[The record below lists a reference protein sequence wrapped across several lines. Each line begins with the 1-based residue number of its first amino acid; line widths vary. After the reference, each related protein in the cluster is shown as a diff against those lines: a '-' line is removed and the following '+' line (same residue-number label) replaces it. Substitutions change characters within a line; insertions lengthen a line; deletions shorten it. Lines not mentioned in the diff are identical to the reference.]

1 MGILGRYI
9 ISEILKVV
17 IPVWLS
23 LGFLF
28 FLMEW
33 LSNVF
38 NSDAEAGTVFLL
50 YLYKVPSY
58 LQLVFPIAV
67 LFAFLLV
74 LGNMARSREVVAVQ
88 SLGYGQK
95 RILAP
100 CLIALLIASIPY
112 YWVIDSLSPGGLKR
126 HFELFDDTYNRGK
139 SRFLKVRQEKIWFRN
154 KDVLYTIRWFDP
166 KKKEMYDVTLYTFD
180 DDFHI
185 AQTVQA
191 DKATWNKNHWV
202 LSKGTVYVSDK
213 RLRTPVTESFVTRK
227 SRLMEDPAALTRV
240 ELVAESLS
248 QSELKASID
257 RSRALG
263 INTAKWE
270 VLYHSRY
277 SFFVIAFVF
286 ILLAFPRAMRFHR
299 SGGAAKDG
307 VFVAGTCLVYWL
319 IFNFGV
325 NLGNAGR
332 VNPLLAAWAPSFVF
346 ALGIYLY
353 NRTLSLRNTS
363 D

>member
-1 MGILGRYI
+1 
-9 ISEILKVV
+9 
-17 IPVWLS
+17 
-23 LGFLF
+23 
-28 FLMEW
+28 
-33 LSNVF
+33 
-38 NSDAEAGTVFLL
+38 
-50 YLYKVPSY
+50 
-58 LQLVFPIAV
+58 VFPIAV

-74 LGNMARSREVVAVQ
+74 LGTMARNREVVAVQ

-100 CLIALLIASIPY
+100 CLLALCIASVPY
-112 YWVIDSLSPGGLKR
+112 YWVIDALSPGGLKK
-126 HFELFDDTYNRGK
+126 HFELYDDTYNRGK

-185 AQTVQA
+185 AQTLQA
-191 DKATWNKNHWV
+191 EKARWVNDHWV
-202 LSKGTVYVSDK
+202 LNKGIVYVTDK
-213 RLRTPVTESFVTRK
+213 RLRTPVTESFTERK
-227 SRLMEDPAALTRV
+227 SRLIENPSDLTRV

-248 QSELKASID
+248 QSELKSSID
-257 RSRALG
+257 KSKALG

-270 VLYHSRY
+270 VLYHSRL
-277 SFFVIAFVF
+277 SFFVIAFIFV
-286 ILLAFPRAMRFHR
+286 LLAFPRAMRFHR

-307 VFVAGTCLVYWL
+307 VFVAATCLIYWL
-319 IFNFGV
+319 LFNFGV

-332 VNPLLAAWAPSFVF
+332 LHPLISAWGPSAIFV
-346 ALGIYLY
+346 LGILLY
-353 NRTLSLRNTS
+353 NRTLSLKNTS